1 MLYSAVA
8 LFAFFITSGDGSHG
22 TVTATRFFNF
32 TVRIDESVAL
42 SDKSQFYS
50 S

>member
-1 MLYSAVA
+1 MYS

-22 TVTATRFFNF
+22 TVTASACRFVNF